1 MNYYDLKEL
10 RNVKKEQQTASDPG
24 PHRSIHTGD
33 FSRERNSN
41 RVKFTC

>member
-1 MNYYDLKEL
+1 M

-33 FSRERNSN
+33 FSRERNLS